1 MVEAKFTVNLLA
13 AVPEAVRTTVALEL
27 AEKFNVSIAK
37 MNRLLRN
44 NQGPITKPISERD
57 ARKIAKVL
65 GRAGIDVAVVRSDLN
80 QLLLIE
86 EPIVSSEDRQELRDI
101 LSGSA
106 DINLPQATR
115 LEDSALEAKP
125 VSVPVP
131 TSTKTPV
138 PNAPLPK
145 APLPNAPVATPKS
158 LSRPMIVAI
167 VSLLFVVLTVAFGV
181 SLLLPER
188 PLLPGKAQLT
198 PFEEGMAA
206 YTLGDYPKAL
216 DLWKTLADEGSVD
229 KDHAKAQFE
238 LAWLYTNALGT
249 KKDLEQAAV
258 YFSKAAQQG
267 HLEAQHKLGQLYLY
281 GQGVTQSYA
290 EAIKWFTAAAEQG
303 YGESQLVLGQLYLK
317 GEGTDINLPEADKW
331 LNLAAKQGVVGAN
344 ETLDELLRL
353 QAVAT
358 VATGSADMF
367 AAVEKDDPQ
376 AVIGAVLAG
385 ADVNVRSQDGYTPL
399 MYAVTKGNPDVVREV
414 LSGGA
419 DINAQSSTG
428 WTALMFA
435 AKDKPDLIGV
445 LTSAGADKTLKN
457 NVGQT
462 AYDVAVM
469 FQPSS
474 ATLLAQ

>member
-115 LEDSALEAKP
+115 LEDSALEVKP

-138 PNAPLPK
+138 PK

-188 PLLPGKAQLT
+188 PLLPGKAQLS

-229 KDHAKAQFE
+229 KDHAKAQ
-238 LAWLYTNALGT
+238 GR
-249 KKDLEQAAV
+249 
-258 YFSKAAQQG
+258 S
-267 HLEAQHKLGQLYLY
+267 
-281 GQGVTQSYA
+281 
-290 EAIKWFTAAAEQG
+290 
-303 YGESQLVLGQLYLK
+303 
-317 GEGTDINLPEADKW
+317 
-331 LNLAAKQGVVGAN
+331 
-344 ETLDELLRL
+344 
-353 QAVAT
+353 
-358 VATGSADMF
+358 TGSSRG
-367 AAVEKDDPQ
+367 AA
-376 AVIGAVLAG
+376 
-385 ADVNVRSQDGYTPL
+385 
-399 MYAVTKGNPDVVREV
+399 
-414 LSGGA
+414 
-419 DINAQSSTG
+419 
-428 WTALMFA
+428 
-435 AKDKPDLIGV
+435 
-445 LTSAGADKTLKN
+445 
-457 NVGQT
+457 
-462 AYDVAVM
+462 
-469 FQPSS
+469 
-474 ATLLAQ
+474 